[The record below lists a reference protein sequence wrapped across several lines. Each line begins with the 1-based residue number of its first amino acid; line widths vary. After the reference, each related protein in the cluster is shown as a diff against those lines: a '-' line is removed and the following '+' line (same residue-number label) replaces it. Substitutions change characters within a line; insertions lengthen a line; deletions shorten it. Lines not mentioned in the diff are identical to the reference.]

1 MLFHPA
7 AALCCLCLGEFHPN
21 KNYMSETPSNWHF
34 SLCVFAA
41 LVTMAAELI
50 QKDLTLTATPGKKVS
65 FSCGTAQCS
74 GSYVHWYQK
83 KDGDKFRVILHINIR
98 TGEVNSDYNH
108 AQKKDFS
115 AVKNENSCEL
125 EINAVSLVHSAIYYC
140 SCAQSSHSDKISLQT
155 EQKLSKEQQQTTAQV
170 HTHTDAGIAF
180 ETITTSLYSIYL
192 RSKNNQDQN
201 KSKKIQ
207 KMIELGVSDKI
218 VVCVHIQVKNSRLCK
233 STEIIFF
240 WQKSNR
246 SVYIFWRSNI
256 PLREQ
261 LVISNWGKTK
271 HHTVITAPETR
282 KHMALEKK
290 KKWMK
295 NNSLNPGFSKYSQLS
310 KDVH

>member
-7 AALCCLCLGEFHPN
+7 AALCCLCL
-21 KNYMSETPSNWHF
+21 
-34 SLCVFAA
+34 A

-140 SCAQSSHSDKISLQT
+140 SCAQSSHSDKTSLQT
-155 EQKLSKEQQQTTAQV
+155 EQKPSKEQQQTTAQV
-170 HTHTDAGIAF
+170 HTHTDAGITF

-218 VVCVHIQVKNSRLCK
+218 VVCVHIQVKNSRL
-233 STEIIFF
+233 
-240 WQKSNR
+240 
-246 SVYIFWRSNI
+246 
-256 PLREQ
+256 
-261 LVISNWGKTK
+261 
-271 HHTVITAPETR
+271 
-282 KHMALEKK
+282 
-290 KKWMK
+290 
-295 NNSLNPGFSKYSQLS
+295 
-310 KDVH
+310 